1 MELPNRIP
9 IIDLELKGEKNLC
22 FLSTQWNTVFCILY
36 FWWRCGRVFL
46 TPSDSQTPA
55 EFLQFTQFWLSTWRS
70 FQIPQAKGSV
80 PQDCTHIS
88 DAHYK
93 PRLPPCNWTGPYE
106 VFPRQTHPTSILCLP
121 LFNYYYLFLA
131 ALGLHCCSGFSIF
144 AVSGV
149 CPPVAGVWASHHGGF
164 SCCGAQALDLA
175 GFRSCSTWAQ

>member
-1 MELPNRIP
+1 M
-9 IIDLELKGEKNLC
+9 K
-22 FLSTQWNTVFCILY
+22 STQTRAGMPNIGLSFNFPT
-36 FWWRCGRVFL
+36 GRKSGVCAPV
-46 TPSDSQTPA
+46 TRA
-55 EFLQFTQFWLSTWRS
+55 
-70 FQIPQAKGSV
+70 V
-80 PQDCTHIS
+80 PQDCTHTS

-131 ALGLHCCSGFSIF
+131 ALGLHCCSGFSTF

-149 CPPVAGVWASHHGGF
+149 CSPVAGVWASHRCGF

-175 GFRSCSTWAQ
+175 GFRSCST